1 MTGEW
6 EADFRQRIHGF
17 QMSRAPRD
25 GEIAVSMKVRVV
37 SGCFHR
43 EHSPEAYALIDER
56 LRSLADGSGNLEVIE
71 HESGPEL
78 LVLLE
83 LTAAGVTL
91 TASIIGLVAA
101 IIGARREGINRGD
114 QPSEPVELIV
124 RRIDFGETF
133 REERILRVR
142 PDESIDPAQLE
153 ALLRA
158 ALNRLVED
166 EGEGSE

>member
-1 MTGEW
+1 
-6 EADFRQRIHGF
+6 
-17 QMSRAPRD
+17 
-25 GEIAVSMKVRVV
+25 MKVRVAA
-37 SGCFHR
+37 GCFHR

-56 LRSLADGSGNLEVIE
+56 LRSLADGSGNLEFVE

-91 TASIIGLVAA
+91 TASVIGLVAA
-101 IIGARREGINRGD
+101 IIGARREGISRGD
-114 QPSEPVELIV
+114 QPSEPVELII

-158 ALNRLVED
+158 ALNRVVED
-166 EGEGSE
+166 GGGRSE